1 MSVACAGMSCELMVI
16 EAVSLE
22 GTIIH
27 KTGMITGGR
36 STHGNS
42 RKWEEKDVQG
52 TFSIDTILSA

>member
-1 MSVACAGMSCELMVI
+1 MVNVAVT
-16 EAVSLE
+16 LE

-36 STHGNS
+36 STHANG

-52 TFSIDTILSA
+52 LLPPTLRSAQD

>member
-1 MSVACAGMSCELMVI
+1 MSCELMVI
-16 EAVSLE
+16 EAVTLE

-52 TFSIDTILSA
+52 TFSIDTVLSA